1 MIANKGKIIFKFF
14 PVRVGEFAILNIE
27 SEKRKDLL
35 QKARRKARLLAFGE
49 EFTNSYRV
57 LAMMKKKG
65 KKSRKAGKG
74 IKKATKNKK
83 SSKSKKGKKERDA
96 KEVRHECS
104 KLVKED
110 AREVTVAVIGEA
122 KKGQLGPMKY
132 LFEMANIFPQAD
144 DGSQTSAEEESLA
157 ETLLNRLGIPSHPVV
172 ADEYEKAANE
182 VIPAGPAGKEDGDEE
197 LEAEKAPEK
206 AEIDGG
212 PDAMIGC
219 E

>member
-1 MIANKGKIIFKFF
+1 MI
-14 PVRVGEFAILNIE
+14 
-27 SEKRKDLL
+27 KRK
-35 QKARRKARLLAFGE
+35 A
-49 EFTNSYRV
+49 
-57 LAMMKKKG
+57 
-65 KKSRKAGKG
+65 KKSKKASGQN
-74 IKKATKNKK
+74 IKKAAKK
-83 SSKSKKGKKERDA
+83 KETRKSRQKERDS
-96 KEVRHECS
+96 KEVRQECS

-110 AREVTVAVIGEA
+110 ATEVTAAVIGEA

-157 ETLLNRLGIPSHPVV
+157 ETLLNRLGIPTHPVV

-182 VIPAGPAGKEDGDEE
+182 VIPAGLAGKEDGDDE
-197 LEAEKAPEK
+197 LEPEK
-206 AEIDGG
+206 ALEKPQLDAS

>member
-1 MIANKGKIIFKFF
+1 MI
-14 PVRVGEFAILNIE
+14 
-27 SEKRKDLL
+27 KRK
-35 QKARRKARLLAFGE
+35 A
-49 EFTNSYRV
+49 
-57 LAMMKKKG
+57 
-65 KKSRKAGKG
+65 KKSKKASGQN
-74 IKKATKNKK
+74 IKKAAKK
-83 SSKSKKGKKERDA
+83 KKIRKSKQKERDA

-144 DGSQTSAEEESLA
+144 DGSQTSAEEDSLA
-157 ETLLNRLGIPSHPVV
+157 ETLLTRLGIPTHPVV

-182 VIPAGPAGKEDGDEE
+182 VIPVGLAGKEDEEDETE
-197 LEAEKAPEK
+197 PEKVAEKAEVE
-206 AEIDGG
+206 AA

>member
-1 MIANKGKIIFKFF
+1 MI
-14 PVRVGEFAILNIE
+14 
-27 SEKRKDLL
+27 KRK
-35 QKARRKARLLAFGE
+35 A
-49 EFTNSYRV
+49 
-57 LAMMKKKG
+57 
-65 KKSRKAGKG
+65 KKSKKASGQN
-74 IKKATKNKK
+74 IKKAAKK
-83 SSKSKKGKKERDA
+83 KKIRKSKQKERDA

-144 DGSQTSAEEESLA
+144 DGSQTSAEEDSLA
-157 ETLLNRLGIPSHPVV
+157 ETLLTRLGIPTHPVV

-182 VIPAGPAGKEDGDEE
+182 VIPVGLAGKEDETEPEKVAEKAE
-197 LEAEKAPEK
+197 LEAA
-206 AEIDGG
+206 

>member
-1 MIANKGKIIFKFF
+1 MI
-14 PVRVGEFAILNIE
+14 
-27 SEKRKDLL
+27 KR
-35 QKARRKARLLAFGE
+35 
-49 EFTNSYRV
+49 
-57 LAMMKKKG
+57 KG
-65 KKSRKAGKG
+65 KKS
-74 IKKATKNKK
+74 KKASGKDTKKAAKK
-83 SSKSKKGKKERDA
+83 KVRKSKPKKERDA

-157 ETLLNRLGIPSHPVV
+157 ETLLNRLGIPTHPVV

-182 VIPAGPAGKEDGDEE
+182 VIPVGLGGKEDGEDETE
-197 LEAEKAPEK
+197 PEKVAEKAEVE
-206 AEIDGG
+206 AA